1 MFDCYNQ
8 VAMPLTLLL
17 TDYETSYAL
26 DESINIVPTNTP
38 KSSSDCH
45 CCNNLKRACCME

>member
-1 MFDCYNQ
+1 MFDCSNQ
-8 VAMPLTLLL
+8 VAMPLAFLL

-26 DESINIVPTNTP
+26 DESINIVPTKPP
-38 KSSSDCH
+38 KSSFDCH